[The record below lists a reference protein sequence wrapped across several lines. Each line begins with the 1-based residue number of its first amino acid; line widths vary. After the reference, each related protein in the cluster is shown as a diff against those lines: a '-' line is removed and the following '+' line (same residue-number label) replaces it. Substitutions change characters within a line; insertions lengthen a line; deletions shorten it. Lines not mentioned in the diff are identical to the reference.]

1 MMISGL
7 FNVGLITRYVYLWAI
22 WIQRF
27 HHVSF
32 HKFWHAINVKA
43 MKWSTSDNMHGR
55 AVLCEVL
62 NQTKHQLCR
71 GSNFNWTTD
80 ARPEVKYEL
89 VTEAGTRSLDSR
101 LLSYLLSMA
110 KMVIFDNDDKR
121 DRQDEKLLR
130 FCDRGADIQVHGW
143 KNVARSTTS
152 TLMQYHFLFWQ
163 NQWWVE
169 NLNRYNN
176 DDKHDDGDCSHTN
189 HNDENHYWCKVP
201 FPRLF

>member
-43 MKWSTSDNMHGR
+43 MNWSTSDNVHGR

-121 DRQDEKLLR
+121 DREDEKLLR
-130 FCDRGADIQVHGW
+130 FCDLGADHPSSWVKECSKVDDLDPHAISFPLLTKSMMSW
-143 KNVARSTTS
+143 KSEP
-152 TLMQYHFLFWQ
+152 LQ
-163 NQWWVE
+163 
-169 NLNRYNN
+169 
-176 DDKHDDGDCSHTN
+176 
-189 HNDENHYWCKVP
+189 
-201 FPRLF
+201 